1 MNIFPEYSLNKN
13 KETDEKVGFKEI
25 EFDFKSNRVVIK
37 NGKVTFLDEVYRVK
51 QWVEILLRTELGK
64 YRVYDDTEF
73 GILSL
78 YKLRGNSFFNTPFG
92 VSELERELKEKIKNK
107 KEVKEVVNFSM
118 NIDFNTLK
126 ISFTIKLKSGNTLS
140 DVSEVDINGV

>member
-1 MNIFPEYSLNKN
+1 MNIFPEYSLNENEK
-13 KETDEKVGFKEI
+13 TDEKVGFKEI
-25 EFDFKSNRVVIK
+25 EFDFKSKRVVIK
-37 NGKVTFLDEVYRVK
+37 DGKVAFLDEVHRVK
-51 QWVEILLRTELGK
+51 QWVELLLRTELGK

-92 VSELERELKEKIKNK
+92 VSELERELKEKIENK
-107 KEVKEVVNFSM
+107 KEVKEVVNFSV

-140 DVSEVDINGV
+140 DASEVDINGL